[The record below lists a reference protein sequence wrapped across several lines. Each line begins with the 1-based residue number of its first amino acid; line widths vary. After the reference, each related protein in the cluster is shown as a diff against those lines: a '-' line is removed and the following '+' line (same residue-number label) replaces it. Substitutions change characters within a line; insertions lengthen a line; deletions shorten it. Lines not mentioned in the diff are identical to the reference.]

1 MKMTFRWY
9 GTDDPVSLEYI
20 KQIPNI
26 TGIVSAVYDI
36 PVGEV
41 WPIEKI
47 EKLKAEVNLVG
58 LELEV
63 IESVPVHEDIKLKR
77 NDYQRYIDNY
87 KQTIRNLAK
96 CGIKCIRTYQ
106 SVGLNVFVIIL
117 CLFLIGLDL
126 LLIIN

>member
-1 MKMTFRWY
+1 
-9 GTDDPVSLEYI
+9 
-20 KQIPNI
+20 
-26 TGIVSAVYDI
+26 VSAVYDI

-77 NDYQRYIDNY
+77 NDYQRYIDN
-87 KQTIRNLAK
+87 A
-96 CGIKCIRTYQ
+96 
-106 SVGLNVFVIIL
+106 FVIIL

>member
-47 EKLKAEVNLVG
+47 EKLKAEVN
-58 LELEV
+58 
-63 IESVPVHEDIKLKR
+63 
-77 NDYQRYIDNY
+77 
-87 KQTIRNLAK
+87 A
-96 CGIKCIRTYQ
+96 
-106 SVGLNVFVIIL
+106 FVIIL

>member
-63 IESVPVHEDIKLKR
+63 IERFPFSSK
-77 NDYQRYIDNY
+77 
-87 KQTIRNLAK
+87 
-96 CGIKCIRTYQ
+96 TYP
-106 SVGLNVFVIIL
+106 
-117 CLFLIGLDL
+117 
-126 LLIIN
+126 